1 MLWTLACATLVQVK
15 VPGAAPVT
23 WFRLGPTSPGT
34 VLTLLT
40 RGAQSVASGTRSL
53 SSSGSTQSALPSWSL
68 SRNPSSVERLQLSS
82 IPLHNSGAPGWMAA
96 TASLQSPPHVVNPSR
111 STSKSSST
119 APLQLSSMLLQ
130 TSAVGEPGVQ
140 VWGTPATQLLTV
152 RWQAPTP
159 HVVVPRLLSTVPS
172 QLSSMLLQTSTVR
185 GRSVGV

>member
-1 MLWTLACATLVQVK
+1 
-15 VPGAAPVT
+15 
-23 WFRLGPTSPGT
+23 
-34 VLTLLT
+34 
-40 RGAQSVASGTRSL
+40 
-53 SSSGSTQSALPSWSL
+53 
-68 SRNPSSVERLQLSS
+68 SVERLQLSS

-130 TSAVGEPGVQ
+130 TSAVREPGVQVWGSPATQLLTVRWQAPTPHVVVPRLLSTLPSQLSSMLLQTSAVGVPGVQ

-159 HVVVPRLLSTVPS
+159 HVVEPRLLSTLPS
-172 QLSSMLLQTSTVR
+172 QLSSMLLQS
-185 GRSVGV
+185 SAVGEPGVQVWGT